1 MTIVAD
7 KNTRLVLGKVNLGW
21 VRTDTTDNENAME
34 NGNMIIYVAQKSQD
48 IPALKACPKLQWSL
62 NVKLIG
68 SQVEV
73 KLLVKMPSLHGI
85 WQQLS
90 GSLQT
95 GCYWQIALN
104 PLHIHFC
111 FS

>member
-1 MTIVAD
+1 MIVAD

-34 NGNMIIYVAQKSQD
+34 NGNIIIYVAQKSQD

-62 NVKLIG
+62 YVKLIG

-90 GSLQT
+90 GSPQT
-95 GCYWQIALN
+95 DCYWQIALN
-104 PLHIHFC
+104 ALHIHFC

>member
-7 KNTRLVLGKVNLGW
+7 KNIRLVLGKVNLGW

-34 NGNMIIYVAQKSQD
+34 NGNIIYVAQKSQD